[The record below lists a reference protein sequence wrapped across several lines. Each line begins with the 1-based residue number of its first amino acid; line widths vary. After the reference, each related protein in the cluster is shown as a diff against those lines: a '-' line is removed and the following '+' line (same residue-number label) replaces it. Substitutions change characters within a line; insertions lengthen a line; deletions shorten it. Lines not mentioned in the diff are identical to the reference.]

1 MNGEQETVNSEQS
14 TVNGERATGHQLPAT
29 GHRPLVAALTL
40 LALSL
45 PAIYPLFSG
54 SLPCSDDAAFHLL
67 RLTQLDHL
75 LRQGVCY
82 SRWAPDMAQGYG
94 FPFFNFYAP
103 LSYYFAELTSLLVGN
118 LNLGMRLAFALGF
131 YLTGLTT
138 YLLARDHFSRPA
150 ALVTA
155 VAVIYAPYFAY
166 DVYFRGNLAESLA
179 WPLLPLALWAIGRL
193 ARTNDRRYLL
203 VTAVSYAAILLTH
216 NVFALIFSPLLALYG
231 LWEIVNGQW
240 SMVNGRRPPLTIDNW
255 QLTIGNLLLSLLLG
269 LGLAAFFWLPA
280 IAERGLVHSDRL
292 LVPPIFV
299 YWGNF
304 VTLAEIFTPPQTVY
318 SDLINPSPAR
328 ALGLVPLLL
337 ALPGL
342 LFGWRRP
349 HLRRTVI
356 FFGATTAVYTF
367 LMTAASEPLWANL
380 PLIEYVQ
387 FPWRLLGP
395 AALTLAMLIGASV
408 DVLGSGGAGE
418 RRSRGAEEQG
428 GGGAGERVSH
438 LPISPS
444 PHLPI
449 SLSPLLP
456 ISLSPLLPI
465 FFTAALILS
474 ALPWLDARFCPGLA
488 DPTIADLQAFER
500 DSATIGTTA
509 KGEYLP
515 RTVEYM
521 PAEPA
526 TEPFAPL
533 PETAVLLSATRAP
546 LRLEAAI
553 QASDPFT
560 LTTNI
565 FHYPGWRATLN
576 GQPIPITPA
585 PGTGLITLP
594 IPIGDHTLA
603 ISFASTPLRT
613 TANAVSWFSLF
624 VLILFVIRKPYS
636 VTRVPSF
643 TIHNSQ
649 FTIHNSPPLS
659 PAPLLLLGLF
669 LFALIHFLLPRL
681 DTPLRRAALPGMG
694 ETAVFTNHFIL
705 RDTQI
710 ARRAIPADGDL
721 LITAHWQA
729 SQPVDR
735 AYRDTVRL
743 IGPDGNL
750 WSEKTADFPRVF
762 RAPGPTQSWPTDRF
776 AESQHLLTPLP
787 GAPPGL
793 YQIELILFDQETLVN
808 VPLTDGRLALD
819 LGTVELTRPETAVSP
834 PTQYPADFTWGDLR
848 LTGYSL
854 DRAAAAPGDPFLLT
868 LAWRAESA
876 PAADHTAR
884 LTLLAPDGRI
894 AFQRDLPPIRADF
907 PTSEWEAGDWWRAQH
922 SFRLPVGLESGLHRW
937 QLALCPGDCAGTEP
951 TTDLG
956 DLTITAPDRLF
967 TAPPL
972 ATPLNAPFADLAT
985 LLGLTLSPA
994 PPPPGPLSLR
1004 LAWRA
1009 ERETPTSYRVFVHL
1023 VDQTGQIVAQSDGE
1037 PAGWSRPTTGWLP
1050 GEIILDE
1057 HTLDLGNAP
1066 AGAYELRIGL
1076 YDPLGGGRVPLTDG
1090 ETAVSLPITLP

>member
-1 MNGEQETVNSEQS
+1 MNGEQETVNSQQS
-14 TVNGERATGHQLPAT
+14 TVNGQRAT
-29 GHRPLVAALTL
+29 GHRPLATALTI

-103 LSYYFAELTSLLVGN
+103 LSYYFAELTSLLAGN

-155 VAVIYAPYFAY
+155 VAAIYAPYFAY

-179 WPLLPLALWAIGRL
+179 WPLLPLALWSIGRL
-193 ARTNDRRYLL
+193 ARTHERRYLL
-203 VTAVSYAAILLTH
+203 LTAVSYAAILLTH

-231 LWEIVNGQW
+231 LWEIRDWRLEIVA
-240 SMVNGRRPPLTIDNW
+240 
-255 QLTIGNLLLSLLLG
+255 NLQSLISSLLLG
-269 LGLAAFFWLPA
+269 LGLATFFWLPA

-318 SDLINPSPAR
+318 ADLINPSPAR

-342 LFGWRRP
+342 LFGWRLP
-349 HLRRTVI
+349 HLRRVVI
-356 FFGATTAVYTF
+356 FFGAATAVYVF

-395 AALTLAMLIGASV
+395 AALTLAMLIGASIDTLAAIV
-408 DVLGSGGAGE
+408 FRKPYPVTRDPYA
-418 RRSRGAEEQG
+418 
-428 GGGAGERVSH
+428 VSPTSQFTIH
-438 LPISPS
+438 NSKFTI
-444 PHLPI
+444 
-449 SLSPLLP
+449 
-456 ISLSPLLPI
+456 LPI
-465 FFTAALILS
+465 FFITALILS

-488 DPTIADLQAFER
+488 DPTIADVQAFER

-521 PAEPA
+521 PEEPA
-526 TEPFAPL
+526 AEPFAPL
-533 PETAVLLSATRAP
+533 PEMAVLLSATRSP
-546 LRLEAAI
+546 LRLEAAV
-553 QASDPFT
+553 QASEPFT
-560 LTTNI
+560 LTANI
-565 FHYPGWRATLN
+565 FDYPGWRAELN
-576 GQPIPITPA
+576 GRSVPITPA

-594 IPIGDHTLA
+594 VPSGNHTVT
-603 ISFASTPLRT
+603 IRFASTPLRT
-613 TANAVSWFSLF
+613 AATAISWLSLIALAF
-624 VLILFVIRKPYS
+624 ILFRKPYS
-636 VTRVPSF
+636 VSRIPSF

-649 FTIHNSPPLS
+649 FPIHNSL
-659 PAPLLLLGLF
+659 PLLLLGLL
-669 LFALIHFLLPRL
+669 LFALIHFLLPRV
-681 DTPLRRAALPGMG
+681 DSPLRRAALPGMG
-694 ETAVFTNHFIL
+694 ETAVYTNALIL
-705 RDTQI
+705 RDAQI
-710 ARRAIPADGDL
+710 DRPALPADGDL
-721 LITAHWQA
+721 LIIARWQA

-750 WSEKTADFPRVF
+750 WSEKTAGTPRVY
-762 RAPGPTQSWPTDRF
+762 RAPGPTQSWPLDQF

-787 GAPPGL
+787 GTPPGR
-793 YQIELILFDQETLVN
+793 YQVELILFDRETLAN
-808 VPLTDGRLALD
+808 VPLTDGRLSLE
-819 LGTVELTRPETAVSP
+819 LGMVEIARPKTAVPP
-834 PTQYPADFTWGDLR
+834 PTQYPADFTWGNLR

-868 LAWRAESA
+868 LAWRAE
-876 PAADHTAR
+876 ADPSSNYTAR
-884 LTLLAPDGRI
+884 LTLLAPDGQI
-894 AFQRDLPPIRADF
+894 AFQRDLPPVRADF
-907 PTSEWEAGDWWRAQH
+907 PTTQWAAGDWWRAQH
-922 SFRLPVGLESGLHRW
+922 NFRLPVRLASGDYRW
-937 QLALCPGDCAGTEP
+937 QLALLCPAACDGREP
-951 TTDLG
+951 VAPLG
-956 DLTITAPDRLF
+956 ELSIIAPERLF
-967 TAPPL
+967 SAPPL
-972 ATPLNAPFADLAT
+972 DTSLNAPFADLAT
-985 LLGLTLSPA
+985 LLGVTVSPVTTPSA
-994 PPPPGPLSLR
+994 PLSLL

-1009 ERETPTSYRVFVHL
+1009 EQETLTSYRVFVHL
-1023 VDQTGQIVAQSDGE
+1023 VDATGQIVAQSDGE

-1050 GEIILDE
+1050 GEIVLDD
-1057 HTLDLGNAP
+1057 HRIDLSSVPPGLYQIN
-1066 AGAYELRIGL
+1066 IGL
-1076 YDPLGGGRVPLTDG
+1076 YDPVTGTRLVLPGGD
-1090 ETAVSLPITLP
+1090 TAVTLPITLP

>member
-1 MNGEQETVNSEQS
+1 M
-14 TVNGERATGHQLPAT
+14 
-29 GHRPLVAALTL
+29 
-40 LALSL
+40 
-45 PAIYPLFSG
+45 
-54 SLPCSDDAAFHLL
+54 
-67 RLTQLDHL
+67 
-75 LRQGVCY
+75 
-82 SRWAPDMAQGYG
+82 
-94 FPFFNFYAP
+94 
-103 LSYYFAELTSLLVGN
+103 
-118 LNLGMRLAFALGF
+118 
-131 YLTGLTT
+131 
-138 YLLARDHFSRPA
+138 
-150 ALVTA
+150 
-155 VAVIYAPYFAY
+155 
-166 DVYFRGNLAESLA
+166 
-179 WPLLPLALWAIGRL
+179 
-193 ARTNDRRYLL
+193 
-203 VTAVSYAAILLTH
+203 
-216 NVFALIFSPLLALYG
+216 
-231 LWEIVNGQW
+231 VNGQW
-240 SMVNGRRPPLTIDNW
+240 STPRPLTIDHW
-255 QLTIGNLLLSLLLG
+255 QLTIGNFLLSLLLG

-280 IAERGLVHSDRL
+280 IAERSLVHSDRL

-318 SDLINPSPAR
+318 ADLINPSPAR

-342 LFGWRRP
+342 LFGWRLP

-356 FFGATTAVYTF
+356 FFGAATAVYTF

-395 AALTLAMLIGASV
+395 AALTLAMLVGASV
-408 DVLGSGGAGE
+408 DVLGS
-418 RRSRGAEEQG
+418 RGAEEQG
-428 GGGAGERVSH
+428 SGGAGGRRSRL
-438 LPISPS
+438 LPISPA
-444 PHLPI
+444 PHLPC
-449 SLSPLLP
+449 SPSPLLP
-456 ISLSPLLPI
+456 ALFI
-465 FFTAALILS
+465 AALILS

-488 DPTIADLQAFER
+488 DPTIADMQAFER

-521 PAEPA
+521 PEEPA

-546 LRLEAAI
+546 LRLEANI

-560 LTTNI
+560 LTANI
-565 FHYPGWRATLN
+565 FHYPGWRAELN

-594 IPIGDHTLA
+594 IPPGDHTLA
-603 ISFASTPLRT
+603 IRFAATPLRAA
-613 TANAVSWFSLF
+613 ANVMTWFSLL
-624 VLILFVIRKPYS
+624 VLVFFIFRKPYS
-636 VTRVPSF
+636 VNRVPSF
-643 TIHNSQ
+643 TIHNS
-649 FTIHNSPPLS
+649 PPRS

-694 ETAVFTNHFIL
+694 ETAVYTNHLIL

-710 ARRAIPADGDL
+710 ARSTLPADQSL

-729 SQPVDR
+729 SQPIDR
-735 AYRDTVRL
+735 AYRDTIRL

-750 WSEKTADFPRVF
+750 WSEKTADTPRVF
-762 RAPGPTQSWPTDRF
+762 RAPGPTQSWPTDQF

-787 GAPPGL
+787 GAPPGR
-793 YQIELILFDQETLVN
+793 YQIELILFDQETLAN

-876 PAADHTAR
+876 PSADHTAR
-884 LTLLAPDGRI
+884 LTLLAPDDSI

-907 PTSEWEAGDWWRAQH
+907 PTTQWEAGDWWRAQH
-922 SFRLPVGLESGLHRW
+922 SFRLPVGLQSGLHRW

-956 DLTITAPDRLF
+956 DLSIAAPNRF
-967 TAPPL
+967 FIPPPHD
-972 ATPLNAPFADLAT
+972 TTLNAEFADLAT

-1004 LAWRA
+1004 LVWRA
-1009 ERETPTSYRVFVHL
+1009 ERETSTSYRVFVHL
-1023 VDQTGQIVAQSDGE
+1023 VNQAGEIVAQSDGE

-1057 HTLDLGNAP
+1057 HTLDLAAAP
-1066 AGAYELRIGL
+1066 AGTYELRIGL
-1076 YDPLGGGRVPLTDG
+1076 YNPSGGGRVPLADG
-1090 ETAVSLPITLP
+1090 ETAVSLPVTLPLTNP